1 MRGIVLQAPDDTIR
15 KLAKR
20 QGLAVDVRP
29 DGDTPFDRTL
39 FIRPGVRIPW
49 EMLSVGFEF
58 LDHWEAAAPIWSYDT
73 LASDVATGA
82 DRKRT
87 EGLMRDLRVPLY
99 AHELLFVRT
108 DAGGMVRQAHHD
120 NSHPEASTE
129 PAEVPVEGSPLQDAW
144 REEIEAVP
152 GGDLRLAFVRALY
165 RVKPLFLALPRSW
178 LGPTAGVR
186 TRRPSSSRAP
196 ARRSRARAAG
206 SILVKVEVG
215 PGRYVR
221 CNPGEEERVIAAWA
235 ERRLSRKERRERR
248 SKR

>member
-1 MRGIVLQAPDDTIR
+1 MRGIVLQEPDDTIR

-20 QGLAVDVRP
+20 QHLSVEVRP
-29 DGDTPFDRTL
+29 DGGTPFDRTL

-49 EMLSVGFEF
+49 DMLSVGFEF

-87 EGLMRDLRVPLY
+87 EELIHDLRVPLY
-99 AHELLFVRT
+99 AHELLFVRQ
-108 DAGGMVRQAHHD
+108 DDVGAQCIA
-120 NSHPEASTE
+120 
-129 PAEVPVEGSPLQDAW
+129 PLLAAW

-152 GGDLRLAFVRALY
+152 GGDVRLAFVRALY

-186 TRRPSSSRAP
+186 TRRPSSARSE
-196 ARRSRARAAG
+196 ARRKRPKAAG
-206 SILVKVEVG
+206 STLVKVEVG
-215 PGRYVR
+215 PGRFVR
-221 CNPGEEERVIAAWA
+221 CKPGEEERVKTAYA
-235 ERRLSRKERRERR
+235 ERKLSRRERRERR
-248 SKR
+248 ARGKAK